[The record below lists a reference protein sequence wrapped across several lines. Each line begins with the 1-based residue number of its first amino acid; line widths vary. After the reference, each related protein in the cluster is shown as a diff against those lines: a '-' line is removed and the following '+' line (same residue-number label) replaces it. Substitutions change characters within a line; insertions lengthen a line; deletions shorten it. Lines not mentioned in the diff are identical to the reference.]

1 MNTIEELIREVLVLS
16 EEVELSDQTTPSD
29 ILAWDS
35 LGHIN
40 IITAIEEEFDLDISP
55 EQIGELQSIADFKA
69 LIRVDAP

>member
-16 EEVELSDQTTPSD
+16 EEVELSDQTTPYD
-29 ILAWDS
+29 IPAWDS

-69 LIRVDAP
+69 LIRADAP

>member
-29 ILAWDS
+29 IPAWDS

-40 IITAIEEEFDLDISP
+40 IITAIEEEFGLDISP

-69 LIRVDAP
+69 LIRTDAP

>member
-16 EEVELSDQTTPSD
+16 EEVELSDQTKPSD

-40 IITAIEEEFDLDISP
+40 IITAIEEEFNLDISP

-69 LIRVDAP
+69 LIRADAP

>member
-35 LGHIN
+35 FGHIN

-69 LIRVDAP
+69 LIRADAP

>member
-1 MNTIEELIREVLVLS
+1 MTTIEELIREVLALS
-16 EEVELSDQTTPSD
+16 PDVELTDTTTPAD
-29 ILAWDS
+29 ISAWDS

-69 LIRVDAP
+69 LIRADAP

>member
-1 MNTIEELIREVLVLS
+1 MITVEQIIREVLALS
-16 EEVELSDQTTPSD
+16 PDVELSDKTTPAD
-29 ILAWDS
+29 ISAWDS

-69 LIRVDAP
+69 LLENDTE

>member
-1 MNTIEELIREVLVLS
+1 MNSIEQLIREVLALP
-16 EEVELSDQTTPSD
+16 EHVELGDQTTPAD

-55 EQIGELQSIADFKA
+55 EQIDELQSIADFKA
-69 LIRVDAP
+69 LTQAGAP